1 MHAAV
6 ANEIV
11 SALTSA
17 EERAPSRAASPSV
30 TGVIFL
36 DMLTSCIELWCDALP
51 SAPTSLFMHADI
63 ASSLALTATTLNYC
77 QWIVVEKA
85 AERER
90 ERDCVFIFELLMRDR
105 FIYKYTLRGRA
116 VSLSLNR
123 PSIGQLH

>member
-77 QWIVVEKA
+77 QWIAVEKA

-90 ERDCVFIFELLMRDR
+90 ERETACLFLNCWWETGLYINTHYGAGPL
-105 FIYKYTLRGRA
+105 
-116 VSLSLNR
+116 VSLS
-123 PSIGQLH
+123 IGRL

>member
-1 MHAAV
+1 
-6 ANEIV
+6 
-11 SALTSA
+11 
-17 EERAPSRAASPSV
+17 
-30 TGVIFL
+30 
-36 DMLTSCIELWCDALP
+36 
-51 SAPTSLFMHADI
+51 MHADI